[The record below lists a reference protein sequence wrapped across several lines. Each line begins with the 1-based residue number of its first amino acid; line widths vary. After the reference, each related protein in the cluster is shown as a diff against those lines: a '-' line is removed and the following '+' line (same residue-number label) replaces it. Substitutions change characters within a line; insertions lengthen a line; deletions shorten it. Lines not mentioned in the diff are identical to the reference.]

1 MARQKVS
8 NELWAALESLIP
20 EFVPSRKGG
29 RRRSVDD
36 QAALNGIVYVLH
48 TGIPWEDLPQELGF
62 GSGMTCWRRLRDW
75 QAAGVWDKLHLAM
88 LIRLR
93 EHDQIDWRT
102 PRKTCV
108 RRICGRCSPYPS
120 TAALLDHKCFRSRR
134 FFEVPFGYLS
144 SQSGTRRG
152 CCRCTSTVEISGFSL
167 CVVLICNQFLHRKP
181 IVAGS
186 FIMDGIAKILGFG
199 AIGFGFLLCLL
210 TYKLLSQAQGA
221 KNISPKQHSL
231 LILFMVT
238 SIIFTITGFVFE
250 YLKMVHQKERTFFIS
265 VQMQDASGRPIDE
278 FQVDVEDLAA
288 VGQNSVILRKNADAG
303 AAEFPIKLSN
313 DSRVK
318 IVASS
323 HGQVA
328 QVFNLYPNAIT
339 LPARLI
345 KTGTSQDGRGD
356 GQGDGQ

>member
-1 MARQKVS
+1 
-8 NELWAALESLIP
+8 
-20 EFVPSRKGG
+20 
-29 RRRSVDD
+29 
-36 QAALNGIVYVLH
+36 
-48 TGIPWEDLPQELGF
+48 
-62 GSGMTCWRRLRDW
+62 
-75 QAAGVWDKLHLAM
+75 
-88 LIRLR
+88 
-93 EHDQIDWRT
+93 
-102 PRKTCV
+102 
-108 RRICGRCSPYPS
+108 
-120 TAALLDHKCFRSRR
+120 
-134 FFEVPFGYLS
+134 
-144 SQSGTRRG
+144 
-152 CCRCTSTVEISGFSL
+152 
-167 CVVLICNQFLHRKP
+167 VLICNQFLHRKP